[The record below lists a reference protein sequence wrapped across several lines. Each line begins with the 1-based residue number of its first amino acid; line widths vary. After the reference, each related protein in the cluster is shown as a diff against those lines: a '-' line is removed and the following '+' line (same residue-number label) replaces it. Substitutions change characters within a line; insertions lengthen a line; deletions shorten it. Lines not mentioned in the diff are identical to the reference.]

1 MTGINEYGVP
11 KSMTSFSYLLMFLF
25 CCINYQQ
32 SIRRTFINCALTVGI
47 VGIIQLIIY
56 FLLLVIV
63 PDSKNIHN
71 YFHELIVNFI
81 MAVITITLLPKIKI
95 KQISDFFMKNN
106 KILILLG
113 TFLMILLGSS
123 ILQMHRTGF
132 LSGENSFLFIYFI
145 LLLVLL
151 VIEWQ
156 KSHDAAEK
164 RKAQLEMNGMYFS
177 AYKKLI
183 QSIREKQHDFKNHI
197 NALSGMAYTIQDYKQ
212 LVERQREYCAG
223 VLKETE
229 NTSLVT
235 LIENPLLAGFLIT
248 EIQEMKERG
257 IEVEHHCI
265 FSCDE
270 TKFPEY
276 MLVEIMGILI
286 DNAIEA
292 VSQYEEKRIK
302 IELTREDNLFNFSVI
317 NLCSEETLKNI
328 SKFFDRGY
336 STKGINRGI
345 GLSKLKRIVDE
356 SNGEITIGR
365 EELGEK
371 IAIRI
376 GVHIPI

>member
-1 MTGINEYGVP
+1 MVRNISQLLEVISIVYCFGAIYNIKVKYNIYTILFILSELVLMTGINEYGVP

-223 VLKETE
+223 VL
-229 NTSLVT
+229 
-235 LIENPLLAGFLIT
+235 
-248 EIQEMKERG
+248 
-257 IEVEHHCI
+257 
-265 FSCDE
+265 
-270 TKFPEY
+270 
-276 MLVEIMGILI
+276 
-286 DNAIEA
+286 
-292 VSQYEEKRIK
+292 
-302 IELTREDNLFNFSVI
+302 
-317 NLCSEETLKNI
+317 
-328 SKFFDRGY
+328 
-336 STKGINRGI
+336 
-345 GLSKLKRIVDE
+345 
-356 SNGEITIGR
+356 
-365 EELGEK
+365 
-371 IAIRI
+371 
-376 GVHIPI
+376 